1 MIDDPSNAELIA
13 AATSIALASRQL
25 IDRTDRTSFRAVCET
40 LDALQEHLAV
50 AGGSLLILAD
60 RLGHRA
66 EVERLID
73 EGQARVAA
81 FKACQGLGGRA

>member
-1 MIDDPSNAELIA
+1 MTVEPSNAELIA
-13 AATSIALASRQL
+13 AATSIALAARQL
-25 IDRTDRTSFRAVCET
+25 IERTDRTGFRAVCET

-60 RLGHRA
+60 RLGHKA
-66 EVERLID
+66 EVERLIN

-81 FKACQGLGGRA
+81 FRACQGLESSA